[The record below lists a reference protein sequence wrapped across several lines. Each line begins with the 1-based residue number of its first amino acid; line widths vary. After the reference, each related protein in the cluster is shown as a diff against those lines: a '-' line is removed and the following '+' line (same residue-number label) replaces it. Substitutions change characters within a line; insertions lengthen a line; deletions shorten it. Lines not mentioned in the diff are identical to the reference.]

1 MVGDK
6 IEEEQIELLK
16 KWLNENGTS
25 IIVSIV
31 VVLAVVFG
39 YRTWETQTRE
49 TAEAA
54 SVIYEELVEAVTVN
68 PPQTI
73 SDENLSTSK
82 FLANQLK
89 SEYSNSTYAQ
99 FAAMHLAK
107 LAVEAAELE
116 TAATELQWAL
126 DNGSDS
132 KVAIIANLR
141 LAKVKFALKEY
152 DSAIAQLDT
161 MEAGSHKSSYEELR
175 GDIYYAMGSIDE
187 SREAYQRAV
196 NLQTINKKPMTQM
209 KLDDLVAPA
218 ASIAVDE
225 TGTET
230 AGEGDVDESATGDEE
245 G

>member
-1 MVGDK
+1 VAGDK
-6 IEEEQIELLK
+6 TEDEQIELLK
-16 KWLNENGTS
+16 KWLSENGTS

-31 VVLAVVFG
+31 VVLAIVLG

-68 PPQTI
+68 PSQTI
-73 SDENLSTSK
+73 SAENLSTSK

-89 SEYSNSTYAQ
+89 SEYGNSTYAQ

-107 LAVEAAELE
+107 LAVEADDLE
-116 TAATELQWAL
+116 TAATELQWVL
-126 DNGSDS
+126 DNGSS
-132 KVAIIANLR
+132 RKIAIIANLR
-141 LAKVKFALKEY
+141 LAKVKFGLKEY

-161 MEAGSHKSSYEELR
+161 IEPGSHKSSYEELR
-175 GDIYYAMGSIDE
+175 GDVYYALGSIDE

-196 NLQTINKKPMTQM
+196 NLQTGNKKPMTQM

-218 ASIAVDE
+218 AELAIDE
-225 TGTET
+225 
-230 AGEGDVDESATGDEE
+230 APANGDEE

>member
-1 MVGDK
+1 MVGDRT
-6 IEEEQIELLK
+6 EEEQIELLK

-39 YRTWETQTRE
+39 YRTWDTQTRE

-107 LAVEAAELE
+107 LL
-116 TAATELQWAL
+116 
-126 DNGSDS
+126 
-132 KVAIIANLR
+132 K
-141 LAKVKFALKEY
+141 LA
-152 DSAIAQLDT
+152 
-161 MEAGSHKSSYEELR
+161 R
-175 GDIYYAMGSIDE
+175 
-187 SREAYQRAV
+187 
-196 NLQTINKKPMTQM
+196 
-209 KLDDLVAPA
+209 
-218 ASIAVDE
+218 
-225 TGTET
+225 
-230 AGEGDVDESATGDEE
+230 
-245 G
+245 